1 MMRLTAATCCGSSI
15 TRSKGMN
22 DTRHYTVISRRT
34 FDLLIASGAVEIIE
48 LGASTLVATESRRR
62 FIN

>member
-1 MMRLTAATCCGSSI
+1 
-15 TRSKGMN
+15 MN
-22 DTRHYTVISRRT
+22 DTRHYTVISRST

-62 FIN
+62 FLN